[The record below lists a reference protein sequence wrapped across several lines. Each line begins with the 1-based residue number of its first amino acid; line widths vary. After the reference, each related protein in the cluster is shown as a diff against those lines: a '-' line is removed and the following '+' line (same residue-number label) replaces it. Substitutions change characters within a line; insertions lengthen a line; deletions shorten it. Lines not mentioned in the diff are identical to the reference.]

1 MHIEELIISLLLS
14 KIQLPSWDQQLM
26 LSLSHQC
33 SQGSAL
39 TEKQDTLARRI
50 LGKNKTSLS
59 NFLQKDISVFLDKPT
74 YRSPL
79 RKISLSKK
87 ISISTDDVFGKV
99 ARVLF
104 PFNEDY
110 VNVIRKH
117 KNEGTLNHASW
128 NADQKLWIFSLTETN
143 IKFLME
149 FSEKYE
155 FDVDEEFKDYA
166 AQTNKILVD
175 FEKYV
180 PTLVIEDNI
189 PKLKNINKNMPDLQT
204 TDILEAIF
212 ESRKRGI
219 FVWDDNI
226 VNFIENLSNHTTKEF
241 LKSKTDAMMQI
252 DPEKADFSSL
262 SEVIKFMTPSLFVI
276 PGGDELEKLSQ
287 SIEFLKYS
295 GINNDEISVMFRLA
309 SDTHVNFNNFVKN
322 NGLNSPITE
331 KTKVVVVSGKLPKP
345 VIKSKIKFHSVVNLG
360 FTNAH
365 YTMKD
370 YVKNQENIVF
380 YSHKRETRGFIFGHL

>member
-14 KIQLPSWDQQLM
+14 KIKLNSWDQQLM
-26 LSLSHQC
+26 LSLS
-33 SQGSAL
+33 SQVSAL
-39 TEKQDTLARRI
+39 TEKQDVIARRI
-50 LGKNKTSLS
+50 LSKHSTDLS
-59 NFLQKDISVFLDKPT
+59 NFLQKDVNRLLDNPT
-74 YRSPL
+74 YRSPI

-87 ISISTDDVFGKV
+87 ISISTDDMFGKV
-99 ARVLF
+99 ARVVF
-104 PFNEDY
+104 PFNDEY

-117 KNEGTLNHASW
+117 KNEGTLNRADW
-128 NADQKLWIFSLTETN
+128 NSDQKLWIFSLSETN
-143 IKFLME
+143 IKFLTE

-155 FDVDEEFKDYA
+155 FEVDDEFKEYA
-166 AQTNKILVD
+166 AQTNIILSD

-180 PTLVIEDNI
+180 ATLVVEDNI
-189 PKLKNINKNMPDLQT
+189 PKLKNINKNTPELQS

-226 VNFIENLSNHTTKEF
+226 VNFIENLSNNTTKEF
-241 LKSKTDAMMQI
+241 LKSKPDSMMQI
-252 DPEKADFSSL
+252 DPDKADFSSL

-276 PGGDELEKLSQ
+276 PGGDELEKLTQ
-287 SIEFLKYS
+287 SIEFLKYA
-295 GINNDEISVMFRLA
+295 GINNDEISVMFRLS
-309 SDTHVNFNNFVKN
+309 SDTHLDFNNFVKN
-322 NGLNSPITE
+322 NGFNSPITE

-370 YVKNQENIVF
+370 YVKNQENIIF
-380 YSHKRETRGFIFGHL
+380 YSHKRETRGFIFGNL